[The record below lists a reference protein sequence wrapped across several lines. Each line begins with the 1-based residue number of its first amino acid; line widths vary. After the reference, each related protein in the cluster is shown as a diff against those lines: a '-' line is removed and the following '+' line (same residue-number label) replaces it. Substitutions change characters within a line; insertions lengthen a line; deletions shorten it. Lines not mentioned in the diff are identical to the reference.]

1 MQNKSYAPVTHLHR
15 GRLIDKIF
23 IGDILLNKDK
33 SKENSGKLTRR
44 GFMGWGFAV
53 LIGIASLFTFFLTLF
68 RMPFP
73 SLLPG
78 KSGRFK
84 IGRNY
89 EFTPGVIKYFEN
101 DQVYVFAD
109 AEGIYAISAV
119 CTHLGCVVNKDNKGF
134 VCPCHGSRY
143 HLDGRVI
150 QGAAPKDLPWYKIS
164 MLPSGQLEVDKK
176 SIVKLGMKYKV

>member
-1 MQNKSYAPVTHLHR
+1 LER
-15 GRLIDKIF
+15 
-23 IGDILLNKDK
+23 DK
-33 SKENSGKLTRR
+33 SKENRNKLTRR

-53 LIGIASLFTFFLTLF
+53 LIGIAALATFFSTLL

-84 IGRNY
+84 IGLKN
-89 EFTPGVIKYFEN
+89 EFPSGTTKYFEH

-119 CTHLGCVVNKDNKGF
+119 CTHLGCVVSKDHNGF

-143 HLDGRVI
+143 GLDGKI
-150 QGAAPKDLPWYKIS
+150 EKGAAPKDLPWYNIS
-164 MLPSGQLEVDKK
+164 MLPSGQLEVDTKR
-176 SIVKLGMKYKV
+176 IVKPGVRFGI